1 MAKPKAEKKR
11 PPPDPDPDNKTSTE
25 EEKNEPELRVKD
37 KDDKEKSDEEKND
50 ESQVESEQKGEKE
63 VEDTKVEKKEEVD
76 VEFTAFEHLMLNVY
90 GKVTKDS
97 PIYKALVANGM
108 DSCMHF
114 KYDNEPQYIDA
125 LSYMDERGNRIQPLN
140 GAIISLIKF
149 HKFVRSLNT
158 RNYRTESSFYAV
170 TFEMWEEHYSRPVP
184 DDVPVSSMHPGF
196 VIPSP
201 PASPTKSVH
210 TSYAPYTPTKA
221 QNFMKAK
228 RNEAAFMVL
237 KHQNQWLD
245 WYDSTRRHADNQDCS
260 EVLDPDYVPL
270 TEEDEELFKLQKKYM
285 LAVFDTT
292 LKTAKSR
299 QILNAHIEDKDAQA
313 VFREVLEYYTDSTNS
328 SLTAQ
333 DLLAKLMR
341 VRMLTDGKGMSYE
354 FYLLQFQSEL
364 RRYDSLVPHEE
375 RLSNAM
381 KNSLTQN
388 LIKGIPCLMNVRS
401 SAGIMKIG
409 TGTNLSHEKYME
421 ALMVAALEHDD
432 QFRATSKGGKL
443 NVYTHDIFGDPIE
456 DFEHGELLSGED
468 TYEAYLASGQTG
480 YFPKLTREQWSKLS
494 PEDRIVWD
502 KLSDAGKSTIMH
514 RVNSASKQPPAKRSE
529 KYPGTARQAN
539 MSDATLGDVT
549 LSQMLSALVHSRNES
564 YTEDDDDDKTQAV
577 EINQTKSNP
586 FKNEKHSLHP
596 GSLHNTLEKKTIQG
610 PKTNTSGKKS
620 VNFDQ
625 VSVNMAHVYS
635 VSNRVISDT
644 KLSLIDRGANG
655 GVGGEDVRLVRTV
668 PDRFVDI
675 QGIDNHQ
682 MPRVPI
688 ATVAG
693 VVKTQVRER
702 IAVFHK
708 YAYTGRGVTIHSSGQ
723 LEKYGQKVD
732 DRSVKVGGTQ
742 RILTKDGY
750 VLPLIVTRGLC
761 RLDIRPYTDEE
772 WDELPHIFLTDDK
785 EWDPTVLDH
794 KMDDDEWKGPPP
806 PALED
811 TSDANL
817 FDEFGEYRSYI
828 DAHLHDSVIATAIAR
843 VVTNVLQSVPPFDP
857 LEDLDRFD
865 PVQDIVDVFAAL
877 TVADNEIVPSVPPEN
892 TPPSQV
898 NNVTPGIPALTG
910 ESTPSDETTL
920 ISTDPPTH
928 DVTPILDIRMKPVDV
943 EKVRPMLAYLGFDV
957 IKETFART
965 TQYAREYNSPVLQK
979 LFKSPH
985 PAMNVARRK
994 EAIATDTIF
1003 SNTKAFG
1010 LGVKHAQLFVGV
1022 DSGVIDIYPLHSQ
1035 THFATVLT
1043 DVIRDRGAPT
1053 RVLSDQAKAVVVTS
1067 TRTMLNGR
1075 FKTSKWICDIVMDR
1089 SGAPDDLWFEC
1100 LSHVADILN
1109 HTYNR
1114 ALKDVPL
1121 RVLNGNTPDISPF
1134 IRFRFFEKVYYR
1146 VDAHSFPSQS
1156 REDVGYFVGVSKNV
1170 GNAMTFKILTMGSRR
1185 IIHRSAVR
1193 SAETETDPNRR
1204 VDPLVAPP
1212 RIIAP
1217 IDGEIGPPPARQL
1230 ELVSR
1235 RELDGEHGSSRA
1247 DVPIFHPDELI
1258 GRTFLYD
1265 PENPEGLKYRAKIL
1279 GIAGDIAEAAAE
1291 FEQNRNRI
1299 QYRCSIN
1306 DGQFEAMLTYGEV
1319 MEYINRDIANPTA
1332 WKFRKIVDNQGPLTD
1347 KNKEY
1352 AGSPY
1357 NVKVAW
1363 ENGEVTWMPLDQ
1375 FAKEAPV
1382 ECAIYAKANDLLH
1395 ANGWRRFRAMAK
1407 KKEKIFERLVKQ
1419 AKLRSYNTAPR
1430 YKYGYEIPR
1439 NFLHA
1444 ILLDE
1449 RNGNTKWMDA
1459 TALES
1464 GSLHEYSTFRDCGHK
1479 DKVRPLDGYKKIRV
1493 HFVYDV
1499 KHDGRHKARLVADG
1513 HLTDIPL
1520 DSVYAGV
1527 VTIKGIRV
1535 VVFVAELNQE
1545 LYATDVGNAYLEAK
1559 TREKVY
1565 IIAGPEFGE
1574 LKDHILVIVKAL
1586 YGLRSSN
1593 YRWAER
1599 LADVLR
1605 EMGFF
1610 PSKSEPDVWMRRCD
1624 DLYEYIAVYVDDLL
1638 IVSKQPMLIVEA
1650 LKHKY
1655 GFKLKGTGPVFFH
1668 LGMNFVKDSTD
1679 TLSYSP
1685 TKYLER
1691 MFVNY
1696 ERVFGQKPRN
1706 YQSPLEPNDHPEL
1719 DTSEFLDDEKTKT
1732 YQSLIGALQWL
1743 VTIGRIDIFTAV
1755 MSMSSFR
1762 SEPRFGHMDRVKRI
1776 YGYLYK
1782 FRHSAIRVDVS
1793 EPDYSTLPA
1802 VVHDWDYSVYAG
1814 AEEMIPHDAPESLGK
1829 PVLTTTYVDANLY
1842 HDMLT
1847 GKSVTGILHMINN
1860 TPYEWYSKKQATVE
1874 TATYGSEFSAAR
1886 TAVEQITD
1894 LRLTLRYLG
1903 IPVRKTSYLFGDN
1916 KSVVDSSA
1924 LPGSK
1929 LHKRHT
1935 MLSYHRVR
1943 EAIASGMIEFH
1954 YIPGELNA
1962 ADLLSKHWSYAKTW
1976 KFILRPL
1983 LFLVGGKPSD
1993 DEEDDKVEA

>member
-1 MAKPKAEKKR
+1 MAKSKVEKKR
-11 PPPDPDPDNKTSTE
+11 PPPDPDPDKNVDNDVEHNESDVSDKNRDDDEKSTE
-25 EEKNEPELRVKD
+25 YQMKKDHVVEEEI
-37 KDDKEKSDEEKND
+37 
-50 ESQVESEQKGEKE
+50 
-63 VEDTKVEKKEEVD
+63 TKL
-76 VEFTAFEHLMLNVY
+76 EFTPFEHLMFNVY
-90 GKVTKDS
+90 GKVTRES
-97 PIYKALVANGM
+97 TIYKALVANGM
-108 DSCMHF
+108 DTCMHF
-114 KYDNEPQYIDA
+114 KYDNEPQYIDN
-125 LSYMDERGNRIQPLN
+125 LSFVDQNSIRIQPLN

-149 HKFVRSLNT
+149 YKFIRSLNT
-158 RNYRTESSFYAV
+158 RSYRSEESFYSV
-170 TFEMWEEHYSRPVP
+170 TFDMWEEHYSQQPPV
-184 DDVPVSSMHPGF
+184 DVPIVTSHPGF
-196 VIPSP
+196 APQSP
-201 PASPTKSVH
+201 PGSPSKSIQFPHGHYSPSKV
-210 TSYAPYTPTKA
+210 
-221 QNFMKAK
+221 QLFMKAK

-260 EVLDPDYVPL
+260 EVLDPDYVPM

-313 VFREVLEYYTDSTNS
+313 VFREVLTYYTDSTNS

-333 DLLAKLMR
+333 DLLSKLMR
-341 VRMLTDGKGMSYE
+341 ARMLTDGKGMSYE
-354 FYLLQFQSEL
+354 FYLLRYQDEL
-364 RRYDSLVPHEE
+364 RRYDSLVPMNE

-409 TGTNLSHEKYME
+409 TGSDLSFEKYIE
-421 ALMVAALEHDD
+421 ALMTAAIEHDD
-432 QFRATSKGGKL
+432 QFRGSSKGGKL
-443 NVYTHDIFGDPIE
+443 NVYSHDIFGDPIKE
-456 DFEHGELLSGED
+456 FGYGELSDDEA
-468 TYEAYLASGQTG
+468 TYGAYLASGQTG

-494 PEDRIVWD
+494 PEDRTVWD
-502 KLSDAGKSTIMH
+502 KLSDAGKSIIMH
-514 RVNSASKQPPAKRSE
+514 RVNSATKQPPAKRSE
-529 KYPGTARQAN
+529 KYPGTIRQAN
-539 MSDATLGDVT
+539 MNEASLGDIT
-549 LSQMLSALVHSRNES
+549 LSQMLSAL
-564 YTEDDDDDKTQAV
+564 
-577 EINQTKSNP
+577 
-586 FKNEKHSLHP
+586 
-596 GSLHNTLEKKTIQG
+596 
-610 PKTNTSGKKS
+610 
-620 VNFDQ
+620 
-625 VSVNMAHVYS
+625 AHVRNDSYCDDYNNEETHES
-635 VSNRVISDT
+635 KQRWQSE
-644 KLSLIDRGANG
+644 G
-655 GVGGEDVRLVRTV
+655 GYQHQNYAERKIQDVKR
-668 PDRFVDI
+668 
-675 QGIDNHQ
+675 
-682 MPRVPI
+682 
-688 ATVAG
+688 
-693 VVKTQVRER
+693 
-702 IAVFHK
+702 
-708 YAYTGRGVTIHSSGQ
+708 
-723 LEKYGQKVD
+723 
-732 DRSVKVGGTQ
+732 
-742 RILTKDGY
+742 
-750 VLPLIVTRGLC
+750 
-761 RLDIRPYTDEE
+761 
-772 WDELPHIFLTDDK
+772 
-785 EWDPTVLDH
+785 
-794 KMDDDEWKGPPP
+794 
-806 PALED
+806 
-811 TSDANL
+811 
-817 FDEFGEYRSYI
+817 
-828 DAHLHDSVIATAIAR
+828 
-843 VVTNVLQSVPPFDP
+843 
-857 LEDLDRFD
+857 
-865 PVQDIVDVFAAL
+865 
-877 TVADNEIVPSVPPEN
+877 
-892 TPPSQV
+892 
-898 NNVTPGIPALTG
+898 
-910 ESTPSDETTL
+910 
-920 ISTDPPTH
+920 
-928 DVTPILDIRMKPVDV
+928 
-943 EKVRPMLAYLGFDV
+943 
-957 IKETFART
+957 
-965 TQYAREYNSPVLQK
+965 
-979 LFKSPH
+979 
-985 PAMNVARRK
+985 
-994 EAIATDTIF
+994 
-1003 SNTKAFG
+1003 
-1010 LGVKHAQLFVGV
+1010 
-1022 DSGVIDIYPLHSQ
+1022 
-1035 THFATVLT
+1035 
-1043 DVIRDRGAPT
+1043 
-1053 RVLSDQAKAVVVTS
+1053 
-1067 TRTMLNGR
+1067 
-1075 FKTSKWICDIVMDR
+1075 ICDIVMDR

-1121 RVLNGNTPDISPF
+1121 RVLNGDTPDISPF
-1134 IRFRFFEKVYYR
+1134 IRFRFYEKVYYR

-1170 GNAMTFKILTMGSRR
+1170 GNAMTFKILTLGTRR

-1193 SAETETDPNRR
+1193 SADTTMDPNRR
-1204 VDPLVAPP
+1204 VDPLPP
-1212 RIIAP
+1212 PQPIVT
-1217 IDGEIGPPPARQL
+1217 IDGEMEPPPSRQL

-1265 PENPEGLKYRAKIL
+1265 PENPEGLKHRAKIV
-1279 GIAGDIAEAAAE
+1279 GIAGDIAEAVAA

-1306 DGQFEAMLTYGEV
+1306 EGQFEELLTYGEV
-1319 MEYINRDIANPTA
+1319 MDYINRDIANPTV
-1332 WKFRKIVDNQGPLTD
+1332 WKFRKIVDHQGPLTVKD
-1347 KNKEY
+1347 KEY

-1363 ENGEVTWMPLDQ
+1363 ENGEVTWIPLDQ

-1407 KKEKIFERLVKQ
+1407 KKEKVFERLVKQ

-1464 GSLHEYSTFRDCGHK
+1464 DSLHEYSTFRDCGHK
-1479 DKVRPLDGYKKIRV
+1479 DKVRPPEGYKKIRV

-1520 DSVYAGV
+1520 DNVYAGV
-1527 VTIKGIRV
+1527 VTIKGVRI
-1535 VVFVAELNQE
+1535 VVFVAELNEQE

-1565 IIAGPEFGE
+1565 IVAGPEFGA

-1605 EMGFF
+1605 ELGFF

-1650 LKHKY
+1650 LKHTY
-1655 GFKLKGTGPVFFH
+1655 GFKLKGTGPISFH
-1668 LGMNFVKDSTD
+1668 LGMNFVRDSTN

-1696 ERVFGQKPRN
+1696 EQVFGQKPRN

-1793 EPDYSTLPA
+1793 EPDYSTLPT

-1814 AEEMIPHDAPESLGK
+1814 AEEMIPHDVPEPLGK

-1916 KSVVDSSA
+1916 KSVVDSSV

-1943 EAIASGMIEFH
+1943 EAIASGIIEFH

-1976 KFILRPL
+1976 KLILRPL
-1983 LFLVGGKPSD
+1983 LFLVGGKPI
-1993 DEEDDKVEA
+1993 DEEGNDKEEA